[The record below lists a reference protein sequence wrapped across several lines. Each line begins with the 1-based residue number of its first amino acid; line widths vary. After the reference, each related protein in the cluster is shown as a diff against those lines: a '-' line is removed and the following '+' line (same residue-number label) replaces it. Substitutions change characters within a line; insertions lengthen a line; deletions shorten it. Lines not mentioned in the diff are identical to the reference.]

1 MFLIAPLEKEF
12 SEISIDI
19 HTFSFKK
26 MHLKISYGKWRPFC
40 TGLKVKASC
49 ITQHSWHQSI
59 QTNAVS
65 CNFTALC
72 WIYTTVLT
80 SLGEAISWFI
90 WFNDSNIMT
99 DDLYEGTFRYIPLCG
114 NSQVPRWFS
123 LWMDRKYDDH
133 SKLLFSFFKVH
144 TISICC
150 FTSTNLSY
158 PFSTPTHQVPSFL
171 GICTEC

>member
-1 MFLIAPLEKEF
+1 MFLIAPLGKEF
-12 SEISIDI
+12 SEILIDI

-65 CNFTALC
+65 RNFTALC

-114 NSQVPRWFS
+114 NSQVPRS
-123 LWMDRKYDDH
+123 PIH
-133 SKLLFSFFKVH
+133 SPPLH
-144 TISICC
+144 TRYQVSWVFVQSANKASPERWTSI
-150 FTSTNLSY
+150 
-158 PFSTPTHQVPSFL
+158 PS
-171 GICTEC
+171 GAGKSSQSESIGTKWHCSR